1 MMTRTTIGDA
11 RIRVW
16 MEPTGCWY
24 WATED
29 GHPYG
34 GALALRGGGF
44 ATMGDAIE
52 NAQRAHGD
60 DVRICHH
67 SEDAP

>member
-1 MMTRTTIGDA
+1 MMTRATIGDT

-16 MEPTGCWY
+16 MEPTDCWY

-29 GHPYG
+29 GRPY
-34 GALALRGGGF
+34 GGF

-52 NAQRAHGD
+52 SAQRAHGD
-60 DVRICHH
+60 DVRVVRH
-67 SEDAP
+67 SERAP